1 MDRELTKEIIRNYF
15 NNILNSKP
23 TEKEL
28 TRQKEID
35 EIARQEKEEYEK
47 KNAEFYAN
55 PLHWSN
61 NKRRRHNLPVLRGK
75 LNKCRAK
82 RYPSFRPTA
91 RFFCLLEDVMDRV
104 LTDKFKSNEFFG
116 KFVDL
121 KDLNMGNSKEYYVG
135 GYEEKCKGALDEY
148 FRETKYSAIR
158 TNN

>member
-1 MDRELTKEIIRNYF
+1 MDRELTNEIIRNYF

-23 TEKEL
+23 TGKEL

-47 KNAEFYAN
+47 KRIAFYNN

-61 NKRRRHNLPVLRGK
+61 NKRRRHNLPALRGNI
-75 LNKCRAK
+75 NKCRAK

-91 RFFCLLEDVMDRV
+91 RFFCLLEDTIDRV
-104 LTDKFKSNEFFG
+104 LTNKFKSNEFFG
-116 KFVDL
+116 KFVEE
-121 KDLNMGNSKEYYVG
+121 KDLNIGSSKTYYTSD
-135 GYEEKCKGALDEY
+135 YEEKCKGALDDY
-148 FRETKYSAIR
+148 FKETIYSAIR